1 MVHFYISQDIL
12 PCIQSP
18 NHRGSGMAAI
28 PKRRETLMVAPMVS
42 EVGVFQVTEVPTN
55 WYEYTI
61 PFFDRSLFV
70 S

>member
-1 MVHFYISQDIL
+1 MIHFYISEDLL
-12 PCIQSP
+12 PCIQSL

-28 PKRRETLMVAPMVS
+28 PERRETLMVAPMVS
-42 EVGVFQVTEVPTN
+42 EVGVFQVAEVLTN
-55 WYEYTI
+55 RYEYLL